1 MSVSISKIDRQRGVS
16 LVSAIFLIV
25 VLSSLAAFAVRLTA
39 VQQQTVSSNLR
50 AVQAFHAARSG
61 ISWGAYRALNAGV
74 CSTNTLNLSEAGTNG
89 FNVTVI
95 CAQSAH
101 VEAGTPINV
110 YTINAL
116 AESGVYGG
124 PDYVSRR
131 IEAKITDG

>member
-1 MSVSISKIDRQRGVS
+1 MSVSFSKIDRQRGVS

-61 ISWGAYRALNAGV
+61 ISWAAYRALNAGV

>member
-61 ISWGAYRALNAGV
+61 ISWAAYRALNAGV